1 MKPEEKLV
9 RVKDVLEIT
18 GMSRSTIWRLV
29 NSGDF
34 PAPYKLGPRMN
45 AWHKSEIVTW
55 IESRRENQA
64 A

>member
-1 MKPEEKLV
+1 MNPDEKLV
-9 RVKDVLEIT
+9 RVKDVLQIT

-34 PAPYKLGPRMN
+34 PQPFRLGPRMN
-45 AWHKSEIVTW
+45 AWHEREIHDW
-55 IESRRENQA
+55 IKSRRENQA